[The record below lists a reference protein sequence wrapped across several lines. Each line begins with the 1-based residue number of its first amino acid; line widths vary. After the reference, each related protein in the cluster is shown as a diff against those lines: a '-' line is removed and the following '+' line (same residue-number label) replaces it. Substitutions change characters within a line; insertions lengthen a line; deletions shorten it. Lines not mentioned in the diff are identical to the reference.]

1 MNEVRVDGVG
11 GQIFCHRSSSDA
23 KSMSYSIY
31 TVSRVAMSLSNS
43 MTESDNSITLGLNTV
58 YCLSGPGEMHSV
70 PVKTGR
76 AKRGLDSRLKCVS
89 ESDGFHYAGHDTVMI
104 GFMVLVI
111 YS

>member
-1 MNEVRVDGVG
+1 MKFEWMVLEVRSFA
-11 GQIFCHRSSSDA
+11 I
-23 KSMSYSIY
+23 SYSIY

-43 MTESDNSITLGLNTV
+43 MTESDNLITPGLNTV
-58 YCLSGPGEMHSV
+58 YLSEMHSV

-76 AKRGLDSRLKCVS
+76 AKRGPDSRLKCVS